1 MLYYLINEVLR
12 HLRRTQRNMSD
23 LIVQVLIR
31 KLSNIR
37 HIYSYSST
45 KKLEISSNRTYNSR
59 NQMKAY
65 DKLAELKHRFW
76 HYSI

>member
-1 MLYYLINEVLR
+1 MSLVQLRLVLVLVVLVVVPAVLLYMPPLYYLINEVLR

-37 HIYSYSST
+37 HIY
-45 KKLEISSNRTYNSR
+45 L
-59 NQMKAY
+59 
-65 DKLAELKHRFW
+65 
-76 HYSI
+76 